1 MNILDLLSDDIKIL
15 HEEIEGKI
23 NSALN
28 FNGYFWYKDE
38 YKKRDNKIE
47 EFISEINKIAEKL
60 KDKVYNKKEE
70 ITWGELKVLM
80 NKKEEIERYI
90 KNIKNNKK

>member
-28 FNGYFWYKDE
+28 FSGYFWYKDE
-38 YKKRDNKIE
+38 YKKKDNKIE
-47 EFISEINKIAEKL
+47 EFISEINNIAEKL
-60 KDKVYNKKEE
+60 KDKVYNKKEKE
-70 ITWGELKVLM
+70 TWGELKELKKKRKKKKK
-80 NKKEEIERYI
+80 NKKYS
-90 KNIKNNKK
+90 